1 MNILKVKEQSG
12 GNSLQV
18 TFDNNSV
25 VTCPK
30 VNSNIEYE
38 MVKEW
43 LAKGGVIEDEF
54 TPEEL
59 EAQAEAVAKV
69 VRTQELA
76 NLTVEVNGH
85 VFDANETARTNMMA
99 AILSAEL
106 IGKTEESWKLADNS
120 VVLVT
125 LAQLKEALALAI
137 QAVGEIVKG

>member
-1 MNILKVKEQSG
+1 MNILKVKEQGSCL
-12 GNSLQV
+12 SV
-18 TFDNNSV
+18 TFDNGSQV
-25 VTCPK
+25 SCPK

-43 LAKGGVIEDEF
+43 LANGGVTEDEF

-99 AILSAEL
+99 AILAAEL

-120 VVLVT
+120 VVVVT